1 MEQQQ
6 KKRIKIALPLKYLSN
21 FWRSLETPLI
31 NCKIELSLGWIE
43 ICVLTSA
50 PVGANADATGSDSA
64 FFKTTDTKLCVPIV
78 TLSAEDNAKLSK
90 LLSKG
95 FKKPIYWNKY
105 KVTDNKIEKTADNN
119 EEKYIR
125 ELLN

>member
-1 MEQQQ
+1 M
-6 KKRIKIALPLKYLSN
+6 
-21 FWRSLETPLI
+21 
-31 NCKIELSLGWIE
+31 
-43 ICVLTSA
+43 LTSA

-105 KVTDNKIEKTADNN
+105 KVTDNKIEETADNN

>member
-1 MEQQQ
+1 MISLKWVETCMLTTATTATF
-6 KKRIKIALPLKYLSN
+6 KI
-21 FWRSLETPLI
+21 T
-31 NCKIELSLGWIE
+31 
-43 ICVLTSA
+43 
-50 PVGANADATGSDSA
+50 NA
-64 FFKTTDTKLCVPIV
+64 KLYVPIV

-105 KVTDNKIEKTADNN
+105 KVTDNKIEETADNN

>member
-1 MEQQQ
+1 M
-6 KKRIKIALPLKYLSN
+6 
-21 FWRSLETPLI
+21 
-31 NCKIELSLGWIE
+31 
-43 ICVLTSA
+43 LTSA

-78 TLSAEDNAKLSK
+78 TLPAEDNAKLSK

-105 KVTDNKIEKTADNN
+105 KVTDNKIEETADNN